1 MDPSVQWSVDQ
12 VRRGSMDEAS
22 VFLGHPLFI
31 QSNLMENLNSEKKI
45 QEGNLS
51 LPIKFYHTINTV
63 YAVYFVLDF

>member
-1 MDPSVQWSVDQ
+1 
-12 VRRGSMDEAS
+12 MDEAS